1 MSSPNR
7 YSQIIER
14 IFFKY
19 YAAGIRA
26 FVFQREDIET
36 SASELGIK
44 LPKNIGDVLYSFRY
58 RAELPARIV
67 ATAGEGET
75 WIIRPAGRGVYRFVL
90 VADVQIVPDR
100 SLDQIKILDA
110 TPGLIARYALSDEQ
124 ALLAKL
130 RYNRLIDIFTRVT
143 CYSLQNH
150 LRTSIPDIG
159 QIETDELYIGVD
171 KHGAHYVLPVQA
183 KGGRDKLS
191 VVQIEQDFALCAA
204 KFPALICRP
213 IGAQF
218 IAHNLIALFEFRI
231 KADAVR
237 VVQQRHYL
245 LTLPDQLDDDDLA
258 AYRQDAL
265 PDSE

>member
-1 MSSPNR
+1 MSNPNR

-19 YAAGIRA
+19 YIAGMRE
-26 FVFQREDIET
+26 FVFPRADIET
-36 SASELGIK
+36 AAAELGIK

-58 RAELPARIV
+58 RAELPDSVR
-67 ATAGEGET
+67 ATAGVGET

-90 VADVQIVPDR
+90 VADIQIVPDR
-100 SLDQIKILDA
+100 SLDEIKILDS

-150 LRTSIPDIG
+150 LRTTIPDIG
-159 QIETDELYIGVD
+159 QIETDELYMGVD

-191 VVQIEQDFALCAA
+191 VVQIEQDFALCAT

-218 IAHNLIALFEFRI
+218 IASNLIALFEFRI
-231 KADAVR
+231 SSDTVR
-237 VVQQRHYL
+237 VVQQKHYL
-245 LTLPDQLDDDDLA
+245 LTTSDQLSNTDLQT
-258 AYRQDAL
+258 YRQDAL
-265 PDSE
+265 PDNE